1 MVAILDKREGKAVHA
16 ILKELARTYPQ
27 VSEVLAADA
36 YVSLGNGIVKD
47 VLRES
52 VTNTLG

>member
-27 VSEVLAADA
+27 VSEKWD
-36 YVSLGNGIVKD
+36 SKGC
-47 VLRES
+47 S
-52 VTNTLG
+52 S